1 MTLQTNGHSLS
12 SVQQQLRALD
22 KEHRETQVALN
33 QAEASVNHA
42 RKLDELN
49 YHRRKRAILAEHAE
63 DHQEELHT

>member
-1 MTLQTNGHSLS
+1 MTLQTNGHFT

-49 YHRRKRAILAEHAE
+49 YHRRRRAILAEHAE
-63 DHQEELHT
+63 DRQEELRT